1 MTYHLMHWG
10 CRMDRI
16 RANFVATTI
25 MYHLPKDFSIVL
37 TSVVGA
43 LLASS
48 TVGFAQP
55 SPLPDSKS
63 LIVSAASNSQLS
75 GSLQLNNQHDH
86 FAPLPTG
93 HAVKKK
99 PLNTEIYQWDDKP
112 LGDRSPFLF
121 VHGLRGEY
129 YKQFRWAKVV
139 NKFVSNPQFN
149 RRYKV
154 YTVRW
159 DTTARMEKVVPQF
172 RQAVSHLYESTGQK
186 PITILALSIGGN
198 LVYESVLDKNI
209 DRDVRQILT
218 LGTPFHGSPL
228 FNDQWLQYSVYKN
241 MAMPLTRVDHSI
253 DFKVYFHRNP
263 CLQKDF
269 FWDDADHAIPERGR
283 FFSYVPFGPSGYLHV
298 EEQTN
303 VRLRAIN
310 EQNFDKK
317 KLITYSCY
325 LISPY
330 MNTSGKRFVETTLMF
345 PWVLFS
351 MKIPAHFGREHPVLK
366 FLNRSI
372 GSIVSE
378 QEAVKKAQT
387 PYLYQ
392 LNDGIAP
399 LISALFIPDKI
410 LANESLCKESDIPRL
425 QQATDVKL
433 ARTFRNADHLTF
445 IDGYRPFLAP
455 KKLRDEL
462 HPDEPGKEVFD
473 WMLDDILEVKDSH

>member
-1 MTYHLMHWG
+1 MTYDLMHRG

-25 MYHLPKDFSIVL
+25 MYHLHKKFSIVL
-37 TSVVGA
+37 TLVIGA
-43 LLASS
+43 LLTSS
-48 TVGFAQP
+48 TVGIAQ
-55 SPLPDSKS
+55 STSSSDSKS

-75 GSLQLNNQHDH
+75 GSLQLNDLHDH

-93 HAVKKK
+93 GAIKKK
-99 PLNTEIYQWDDKP
+99 PLNTAIYQWDDKP

-129 YKQFRWAKVV
+129 YKQFRWTKVV
-139 NKFVSNPQFN
+139 NKFVGNPEFN

-154 YTVRW
+154 YAARW
-159 DTTARMEKVVPQF
+159 DTTARMEKVAPQF
-172 RQAVSHLYESTGQK
+172 RQVVNHLYESTGQK
-186 PITILALSIGGN
+186 QITILALSIGGN

-209 DRDVRQILT
+209 DREVRQILT

-269 FWDDADHAIPERGR
+269 FWDNADHAIPERGR
-283 FFSYVPFGPSGYLHV
+283 FFSYLPFGPSGHLNV
-298 EEQTN
+298 DEQTN

-317 KLITYSCY
+317 KLITYSSY
-325 LISPY
+325 LLSPY
-330 MNTSGKRFVETTLMF
+330 MASSSKRFFETTLFF

-351 MKIPAHFGREHPVLK
+351 MKVPAHFGREHPVLK
-366 FLNRSI
+366 FLNSSI
-372 GSIVSE
+372 ASVISE
-378 QEAVKKAQT
+378 QDAVRKAET

-399 LISALFIPDKI
+399 VVSALFIPDKI
-410 LANESLCKESDIPRL
+410 LASESLCKESDLPRL
-425 QQATDVKL
+425 KQVTDVKL

-445 IDGYRPFLAP
+445 IDGYRPLLAQ
-455 KKLRDEL
+455 KKLSDEL
-462 HPDEPGKEVFD
+462 HPEQPAKEVFD
-473 WMLDDILEVKDSH
+473 WMLDDILENKDSH

>member
-1 MTYHLMHWG
+1 MHWG

-25 MYHLPKDFSIVL
+25 MYHLPKKFSIVL

-48 TVGFAQP
+48 TVGLAQ
-55 SPLPDSKS
+55 SSSLQDSKNF
-63 LIVSAASNSQLS
+63 IVSATSNSQLS
-75 GSLQLNNQHDH
+75 GSLQLNDQQRS
-86 FAPLPTG
+86 FSPMPTG

-99 PLNTEIYQWDDKP
+99 PLNTTIYQWDDKP
-112 LGDRSPFLF
+112 LGNRSAFLF

-139 NKFVSNPQFN
+139 NKFVSNQEFN
-149 RRYKV
+149 RQYKV
-154 YTVRW
+154 YTARW
-159 DTTARMEKVVPQF
+159 DTTSRMETVVPQF
-172 RQAVSHLYESTGQK
+172 RQAVSHLYDSTRQK

-198 LVYESVLDKNI
+198 LVYESVLDKKI
-209 DRDVRQILT
+209 DQAVRQILT

-241 MAMPLTRVDHSI
+241 LAMPLTRVDHSI

-269 FWDDADHAIPERGR
+269 YWDNLDHAIPERGR
-283 FFSYVPFGPSGYLHV
+283 FFSYLPFGPSGHLNV

-303 VRLRAIN
+303 ARLRAIN

-317 KLITYSCY
+317 KLITYSGY

-330 MNTSGKRFVETTLMF
+330 MDTSGKRFVETTLFF

-366 FLNRSI
+366 FLNSEI
-372 GSIVSE
+372 GSIISD

-399 LISALFIPDKI
+399 VVSALFIPDKI

-425 QQATDVKL
+425 KQATDVKL
-433 ARTFRNADHLTF
+433 ARTFRNIDHLTF
-445 IDGYRPFLAP
+445 IDGYRPFLAS
-455 KKLRDEL
+455 KNMRDEL
-462 HPDEPGKEVFD
+462 HPEQPSKEVFD
-473 WMLDDILEVKDSH
+473 WMLDDILENKDSH